1 VREQRS
7 DVEGVEAETKVGAI
21 DEADNVVSLLPSL
34 DVSRPTESFVGDLS
48 RRRSALSEKKE
59 MMEEENGRTLTGGE
73 TERPISAT
81 SRRSE
86 AMPSRSP
93 MILSAGSKEAGI
105 WMTSTPKMPAIS
117 TQNWNSS
124 TF

>member
-1 VREQRS
+1 
-7 DVEGVEAETKVGAI
+7 VEGVEAETKVGAV
-21 DEADNVVSLLPSL
+21 DEADNVEGLLPSL

-59 MMEEENGRTLTGGE
+59 MEENERTLTGGE
-73 TERPISAT
+73 TARPISAT

-93 MILSAGSKEAGI
+93 LILSAGSKEAGI
-105 WMTSTPKMPAIS
+105 WITSTPKIPAIS
-117 TQNWNSS
+117 TQNLNSS